1 MSEEKKQ
8 IKKQKSND
16 KTEEKKQTK
25 PREKFNLDFGERLST
40 IRKEYCRKEEKKLT
54 QQEISKEMGFGDN
67 TLSSYETGSKSPS
80 IKQLAKIKKYYKV
93 SYDYLLGETDE
104 PNSDLKAQ
112 ADKNKK
118 AINAI
123 KNIVNNL

>member
-54 QQEISKEMGFGDN
+54 HQEISKEMGFGDN
-67 TLSSYETGSKSPS
+67 TLSSYETWSKSPS